1 MIQQKQCLWETYW
14 LTYLYQK
21 RKIKNNELITQ
32 HKKLKAWYKH
42 LRTKER
48 KKQKKEYNEQK
59 TSMQHT
65 GPIKYSWL
73 FKKNKNQYP
82 AWLMKKKRRYK

>member
-14 LTYLYQK
+14 LTCLHQK

-42 LRTKER
+42 L
-48 KKQKKEYNEQK
+48 
-59 TSMQHT
+59 
-65 GPIKYSWL
+65 
-73 FKKNKNQYP
+73 KNKR
-82 AWLMKKKRRYK
+82 KEKIEKRI